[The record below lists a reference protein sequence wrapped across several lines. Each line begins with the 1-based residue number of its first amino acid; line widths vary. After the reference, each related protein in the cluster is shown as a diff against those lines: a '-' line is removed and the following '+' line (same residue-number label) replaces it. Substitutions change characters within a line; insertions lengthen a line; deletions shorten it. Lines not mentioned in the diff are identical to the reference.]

1 MLSVRFPLLLLVLF
15 PLSLIFVPLI
25 TMGLGVFLLRFILHG
40 AFSASW
46 TWVTISFPT
55 LGKFSAIS
63 SSNIFSGPFFLL
75 LGPYNV
81 NVGAFNVA
89 PEVS

>member
-1 MLSVRFPLLLLVLF
+1 MLSVRFPLLLVVLF

-55 LGKFSAIS
+55 LGKFSALTSSKIS
-63 SSNIFSGPFFLL
+63 SGPSFFSSETLL
-75 LGPYNV
+75 
-81 NVGAFNVA
+81 
-89 PEVS
+89 

>member
-55 LGKFSAIS
+55 LGKFVLAFSWVELYFFS
-63 SSNIFSGPFFLL
+63 LECNEMSSNEL
-75 LGPYNV
+75 
-81 NVGAFNVA
+81 
-89 PEVS
+89 